1 MRRTTLRHLASSL
14 YISTQ
19 YEPMLI
25 YSQAMKRFH
34 AGKEIEAMKHLAL
47 RHFNAFGAQLLL
59 PENKFT
65 NVA

>member
-1 MRRTTLRHLASSL
+1 
-14 YISTQ
+14 
-19 YEPMLI
+19 MLI
-25 YSQAMKRFH
+25 SPQAMKRFH

-47 RHFNAFGAQLLL
+47 RHFNTFSTQLLL